1 MGAKRIALTGGIAS
15 GKSTVARMFADCGA
29 LILDADAAARKA
41 VEPGSECWAR
51 LREWL
56 GPDFFDEQR
65 LLVRRKLRELI
76 IRDPE
81 CRLRLNSILHPFV
94 YALMEAE
101 WRRESEART
110 GRVVIFDIPLLFE
123 SNAAG
128 RFDTIILVHVPPEIQ
143 IRRLMER
150 DGLTRTEA
158 EETLEIQLPI
168 ESKKPLSQIVIDNSL
183 DLDNTLRQVREV
195 WDRIRS

>member
-15 GKSTVARMFADCGA
+15 GKSTVARMFADRGA
-29 LILDADAAARKA
+29 LILDADAAAREA
-41 VEPGSECWAR
+41 VEPGSPCWAR

-56 GPDFFDEQR
+56 GPDFFNERGLLERRR
-65 LLVRRKLRELI
+65 LRDRI

-101 WRRESEART
+101 WRRENESRS

-123 SNAAG
+123 SDAAD
-128 RFDTIILVHVPPEIQ
+128 RFDTVILVYVPPELQ
-143 IRRLMER
+143 IRRLMDR
-150 DGLTRTEA
+150 DSLTRAEA
-158 EETLEIQLPI
+158 EKTLEIQLPI
-168 ESKKPLSQIVIDNSL
+168 ESKRPLSQIVIDNSL

-195 WDRIRS
+195 WERLRS